1 MFTTHQTASD
11 NEPIK
16 DTVPE
21 TTPALISNIKA
32 LIWKVLRYSPD
43 KTTSMDTINAAF
55 EADYNAKYP
64 TALAYLYAYLP
75 APDIPGTQAN
85 YDALASVTSTSML
98 NTIQTFVDDT
108 NSNLSL
114 VFTATSTHHQELL
127 IFCLYS
133 LQVSTFC
140 SDQSTKTH
148 IQAYIRTQKT
158 YQKLHGRRST
168 WHRMANRPA
177 D

>member
-1 MFTTHQTASD
+1 
-11 NEPIK
+11 
-16 DTVPE
+16 
-21 TTPALISNIKA
+21 
-32 LIWKVLRYSPD
+32 
-43 KTTSMDTINAAF
+43 MDTINAEF
-55 EADYNAKYP
+55 EADYTAKYP

-127 IFCLYS
+127 ILCLYS

-148 IQAYIRTQKT
+148 IQAYICTQKRT
-158 YQKLHGRRST
+158 RRYTEKYLHRT
-168 WHRMANRPA
+168 KWPINRPTSTAA
-177 D
+177 DTATASANASADASADASANAPVNAPA